1 MNKFLVVGAG
11 GFIGGHFINRLLN
24 EGNLVRAVD
33 VKPLDFW
40 FQKFDKIDN
49 HSLDMQEYKNCLK
62 MSEDMDYV
70 INLACNMSSVQ

>member
-49 HSLDMQEYKNCLK
+49 HSLDM
-62 MSEDMDYV
+62 
-70 INLACNMSSVQ
+70 